1 MFGTAKTLIVVYKD
15 EMILNQL
22 KKLVESKD
30 DTEEQVVGVRD
41 NSINIVAWTEKVW
54 LANKK
59 PGNIQGKI
67 LFLGDIKGTD
77 KLLPVIDVEFDKY
90 GIKYGW
96 AGNQGILNV
105 DTKALTERDTYLSF
119 INELSQ
125 LPIPESYKVAKNVNI
140 SEKNEETTATE
151 TNGESENQNSTF
163 NLLKEAKLK
172 FSRGAAS
179 IEKNGKML
187 AMKAEDFLRDKS
199 YVSTQMMFYGVIHLY
214 NNGLEKFMGIHGKS
228 TWS

>member
-1 MFGTAKTLIVVYKD
+1 MFNTAKTLIVVYKD

-41 NSINIVAWTEKVW
+41 NSINIVAWTEEVW

-105 DTKALTERDTYLSF
+105 NTKALTERDTYLSF
-119 INELSQ
+119 IDELSQ
-125 LPIPESYKVAKNVNI
+125 LPIPEAYKVPKNVNI
-140 SEKNEETTATE
+140 CEKNEETTVAE
-151 TNGESENQNSTF
+151 TTDELENSNSKF
-163 NLLKEAKLK
+163 NLLEEAKLMISK
-172 FSRGAAS
+172 GVAS

-187 AMKAEDFLRDKS
+187 AMKTEDFLRDKN

-214 NNGLEKFMGIHGKS
+214 TNGLEKFMNA
-228 TWS
+228 

>member
-1 MFGTAKTLIVVYKD
+1 MFNTAKTLIVVYKD

-105 DTKALTERDTYLSF
+105 NTKALTERDTYLSF

-125 LPIPESYKVAKNVNI
+125 LPIPEAYKVPKNVNI
-140 SEKNEETTATE
+140 CEKNEETAVAE
-151 TNGESENQNSTF
+151 TTDELENSNSKF
-163 NLLKEAKLK
+163 NLLEEAKLK
-172 FSRGAAS
+172 ISKGVAS

-187 AMKAEDFLRDKS
+187 AMKTEDFLRDKN

-214 NNGLEKFMGIHGKS
+214 TNGLEKFMNA
-228 TWS
+228 

>member
-214 NNGLEKFMGIHGKS
+214 NNGLEKFMNA
-228 TWS
+228 

>member
-1 MFGTAKTLIVVYKD
+1 MFNTAKTLIVVYKD

-105 DTKALTERDTYLSF
+105 NTKALTERDTYLSF
-119 INELSQ
+119 IDELSQ
-125 LPIPESYKVAKNVNI
+125 FPIPEAYKVPKNVNI
-140 SEKNEETTATE
+140 CEKYEETTVAETTE
-151 TNGESENQNSTF
+151 ELENSNSKF
-163 NLLKEAKLK
+163 NLLEEAKLK
-172 FSRGAAS
+172 ISKGVAS

-187 AMKAEDFLRDKS
+187 AMKTEDFLRDKN

-214 NNGLEKFMGIHGKS
+214 TNGLEKFMNA
-228 TWS
+228 

>member
-1 MFGTAKTLIVVYKD
+1 MFNTAKTLIVVYKD

-105 DTKALTERDTYLSF
+105 NTKALTERDTYLSF
-119 INELSQ
+119 IDELSQ
-125 LPIPESYKVAKNVNI
+125 LPIPEAYKVPKNVNI
-140 SEKNEETTATE
+140 CEKCE
-151 TNGESENQNSTF
+151 
-163 NLLKEAKLK
+163 
-172 FSRGAAS
+172 
-179 IEKNGKML
+179 
-187 AMKAEDFLRDKS
+187 
-199 YVSTQMMFYGVIHLY
+199 
-214 NNGLEKFMGIHGKS
+214 
-228 TWS
+228 

>member
-1 MFGTAKTLIVVYKD
+1 M
-15 EMILNQL
+15 
-22 KKLVESKD
+22 VESKD

-214 NNGLEKFMGIHGKS
+214 NNGLEKFMNA
-228 TWS
+228 

>member
-1 MFGTAKTLIVVYKD
+1 MFNTAKTLIVVYKD
-15 EMILNQL
+15 ELILNQL

-30 DTEEQVVGVRD
+30 DTEEQIVGVRD

-96 AGNQGILNV
+96 AGNQGLLNV
-105 DTKALTERDTYLSF
+105 NTKALTERDTYLSF
-119 INELSQ
+119 IDELSQ
-125 LPIPESYKVAKNVNI
+125 LSIPKSYKVPKNVKI
-140 SEKNEETTATE
+140 SNKNEETAVTE
-151 TNGESENQNSTF
+151 ANDELESSNSKF

-172 FSRGAAS
+172 ISKGAAS

-187 AMKAEDFLRDKS
+187 AMKTEDFLRDKS

-214 NNGLEKFMGIHGKS
+214 NNGLEKFMNA
-228 TWS
+228 

>member
-1 MFGTAKTLIVVYKD
+1 MFNTAKTLIVVYKD

-105 DTKALTERDTYLSF
+105 NTKSLTDRDTYLSF
-119 INELSQ
+119 IDELSH
-125 LPIPESYKVAKNVNI
+125 LPIPEAYKIPNNVKI
-140 SEKNEETTATE
+140 SDKNEETTVIE
-151 TNGESENQNSTF
+151 TKDELENQNSKF
-163 NLLKEAKLK
+163 DLLKEAKLMISK
-172 FSRGAAS
+172 GAAS

-187 AMKAEDFLRDKS
+187 AMKTEDLLRDKS

-214 NNGLEKFMGIHGKS
+214 NNGLEKFMNA
-228 TWS
+228 

>member
-1 MFGTAKTLIVVYKD
+1 MFNTAKTLIVVYKD

-105 DTKALTERDTYLSF
+105 NTKALTERDTYLSF
-119 INELSQ
+119 IDELSQ
-125 LPIPESYKVAKNVNI
+125 LPIPEAYKVPKNVNI
-140 SEKNEETTATE
+140 CEKNEETTVAE
-151 TNGESENQNSTF
+151 TTDELENSNSIF
-163 NLLKEAKLK
+163 NLLKEAKLMISK
-172 FSRGAAS
+172 GAAS

-187 AMKAEDFLRDKS
+187 AMKTEDFLRDKS

-214 NNGLEKFMGIHGKS
+214 NNGLEKFMNA
-228 TWS
+228 

>member
-1 MFGTAKTLIVVYKD
+1 MFNTAKTLIVVYKD

-105 DTKALTERDTYLSF
+105 NTKALTERDTYLSF
-119 INELSQ
+119 IDELSQ
-125 LPIPESYKVAKNVNI
+125 LPIPEAYKVPKNVNI
-140 SEKNEETTATE
+140 CEKNEEITVAETTDE
-151 TNGESENQNSTF
+151 LENSNSIF
-163 NLLKEAKLK
+163 NLLEEAKFK
-172 FSRGAAS
+172 ISKGVAS

-187 AMKAEDFLRDKS
+187 AMKTEDFLRDKN

-214 NNGLEKFMGIHGKS
+214 NNGLEKFMNA
-228 TWS
+228 

>member
-1 MFGTAKTLIVVYKD
+1 MFNTAKTLIVVYKD

-105 DTKALTERDTYLSF
+105 NTKALTERDTYLSF
-119 INELSQ
+119 IDELSQ
-125 LPIPESYKVAKNVNI
+125 FPIPEAYKVPKNINI
-140 SEKNEETTATE
+140 CEKNEKTTVAETTDE
-151 TNGESENQNSTF
+151 LENSNSKF
-163 NLLKEAKLK
+163 NLLEEAKLK
-172 FSRGAAS
+172 ISKGVAS

-187 AMKAEDFLRDKS
+187 AMKTEDFLRDKN

-214 NNGLEKFMGIHGKS
+214 TNGLEKFMNA
-228 TWS
+228 

>member
-1 MFGTAKTLIVVYKD
+1 MFNTAKTLIVVYKD

-105 DTKALTERDTYLSF
+105 NTKALTERDTYLSF
-119 INELSQ
+119 IDELSQ
-125 LPIPESYKVAKNVNI
+125 FPIPEAYKVPKNVNI
-140 SEKNEETTATE
+140 CEKYEETTVAE
-151 TNGESENQNSTF
+151 TTDELENSNSKF
-163 NLLKEAKLK
+163 NLLEEAKLK
-172 FSRGAAS
+172 ISKGVAS

-187 AMKAEDFLRDKS
+187 AMKTEDFLRDKN

-214 NNGLEKFMGIHGKS
+214 TNGLEKFMNA
-228 TWS
+228 

>member
-1 MFGTAKTLIVVYKD
+1 MFNTAKTLIVVYKD

-105 DTKALTERDTYLSF
+105 NTKALTERDTYLSF
-119 INELSQ
+119 IDELSQ
-125 LPIPESYKVAKNVNI
+125 FPIPEAYKVPKNVNI
-140 SEKNEETTATE
+140 CEKN
-151 TNGESENQNSTF
+151 SKF
-163 NLLKEAKLK
+163 NLLEEAKLK
-172 FSRGAAS
+172 ISKGVAS

-187 AMKAEDFLRDKS
+187 AMKTEDFLRDKN

-214 NNGLEKFMGIHGKS
+214 TNGLEKFMNA
-228 TWS
+228 

>member
-1 MFGTAKTLIVVYKD
+1 M
-15 EMILNQL
+15 
-22 KKLVESKD
+22 
-30 DTEEQVVGVRD
+30 
-41 NSINIVAWTEKVW
+41 W

-105 DTKALTERDTYLSF
+105 NTKALIDRDTYLSF
-119 INELSQ
+119 IDELSQ
-125 LPIPESYKVAKNVNI
+125 LPIPEAYKIPNNVNI
-140 SEKNEETTATE
+140 SEKNEETTVAE
-151 TNGESENQNSTF
+151 TTDELENSNSKF
-163 NLLKEAKLK
+163 NLLKEAMLTISK
-172 FSRGAAS
+172 GAAS

-187 AMKAEDFLRDKS
+187 AMKTEDFLRDKS

-214 NNGLEKFMGIHGKS
+214 NNGLEKFMNA
-228 TWS
+228 

>member
-1 MFGTAKTLIVVYKD
+1 MFNTAKTLIVVYKD

-105 DTKALTERDTYLSF
+105 NTKALTERDTYLSF
-119 INELSQ
+119 IDELSQ
-125 LPIPESYKVAKNVNI
+125 FPIPEAYKVPKNVNI
-140 SEKNEETTATE
+140 CEKYEETTVAE
-151 TNGESENQNSTF
+151 TTDELENSNSKF
-163 NLLKEAKLK
+163 NLLEEAKLK
-172 FSRGAAS
+172 ISKGVAS
-179 IEKNGKML
+179 IEKYGKML
-187 AMKAEDFLRDKS
+187 AMKTENFLRDKN

-214 NNGLEKFMGIHGKS
+214 TNGLEKFMNA
-228 TWS
+228 

>member
-1 MFGTAKTLIVVYKD
+1 M
-15 EMILNQL
+15 
-22 KKLVESKD
+22 VESKD

-105 DTKALTERDTYLSF
+105 NTKALTERDTYLSF
-119 INELSQ
+119 IDELSQ
-125 LPIPESYKVAKNVNI
+125 LPIPEAYKVP
-140 SEKNEETTATE
+140 
-151 TNGESENQNSTF
+151 
-163 NLLKEAKLK
+163 
-172 FSRGAAS
+172 
-179 IEKNGKML
+179 KM
-187 AMKAEDFLRDKS
+187 
-199 YVSTQMMFYGVIHLY
+199 
-214 NNGLEKFMGIHGKS
+214 
-228 TWS
+228 

>member
-1 MFGTAKTLIVVYKD
+1 MFSTAKTLIVVYKD

-151 TNGESENQNSTF
+151 TNDESENQNSTF

-214 NNGLEKFMGIHGKS
+214 NNGLEKFMNA
-228 TWS
+228 

>member
-1 MFGTAKTLIVVYKD
+1 MFNTAKTLIVVYKD

-105 DTKALTERDTYLSF
+105 NTKALTEHDTYLSF
-119 INELSQ
+119 IDELSQ
-125 LPIPESYKVAKNVNI
+125 LPIPEAYKVPKNVNI
-140 SEKNEETTATE
+140 CEKNEETTVAE
-151 TNGESENQNSTF
+151 TTDELENSNSIF
-163 NLLKEAKLK
+163 NLLKEAKLMISK
-172 FSRGAAS
+172 GAAS

-187 AMKAEDFLRDKS
+187 AMKTEDFLRDKS

-214 NNGLEKFMGIHGKS
+214 NNGLEKFMNA
-228 TWS
+228 

>member
-1 MFGTAKTLIVVYKD
+1 MFNTAKTLIVVYKD

-77 KLLPVIDVEFDKY
+77 KLLPVIDMEFDKY

-105 DTKALTERDTYLSF
+105 NTKALTERDTYLSF
-119 INELSQ
+119 IEELSQ
-125 LPIPESYKVAKNVNI
+125 LPIPEAYKIPKNVKI
-140 SEKNEETTATE
+140 SEKNEETTVTE
-151 TNGESENQNSTF
+151 TTDELENSNSKF

-172 FSRGAAS
+172 ISKGAAS

-187 AMKAEDFLRDKS
+187 AMKTEDFLRDKS
-199 YVSTQMMFYGVIHLY
+199 YVSIQMMFYGVIHLY
-214 NNGLEKFMGIHGKS
+214 NNGLEKFMNA
-228 TWS
+228 

>member
-1 MFGTAKTLIVVYKD
+1 MFNTAKTLIVVYKD

-77 KLLPVIDVEFDKY
+77 KLLPVIDVEFNKY

-105 DTKALTERDTYLSF
+105 NTKALTERDTYLSF
-119 INELSQ
+119 ISELSQ

-140 SEKNEETTATE
+140 SDKNEETTVAE
-151 TNGESENQNSTF
+151 TTDELENSNSKF
-163 NLLKEAKLK
+163 NFLKEAMLK
-172 FSRGAAS
+172 ITKGATS

-187 AMKAEDFLRDKS
+187 AMKTEDFLRDKS

-214 NNGLEKFMGIHGKS
+214 NNGLEKFMNA
-228 TWS
+228 